1 MPFALLA
8 PKLLEKCKVS
18 ELQKSAR
25 GQQFAEICFEGGD
38 EKPIFQLSKAPL
50 TSPFSASVFQE
61 DPQKPAT
68 RLNLD
73 LTLDAAT
80 KETLEAFDRYFSE
93 KLKEIAPNKNWHK
106 LVQENAG
113 YPARVRCKINVSGPS
128 GARIWGAD
136 QTALGNIRQVDT
148 CGASL
153 TACVRIGK
161 LWIMGP
167 SAGLSL
173 ECAHL
178 VIADSPSSANAD
190 VFPL

>member
-1 MPFALLA
+1 MPFASLA
-8 PKLLEKCKVS
+8 PTVLEKCTVS

-25 GQQFAEICFEGGD
+25 GQQFAEVCFEG

-50 TSPFSASVFQE
+50 LSPFSASVFQE
-61 DPQKPAT
+61 DPQKPAS

-73 LTLDAAT
+73 LQLDGPT
-80 KETLEAFDRYFSE
+80 RETLEAFDRYFSE
-93 KLKEIAPNKNWHK
+93 KIKEIAPNKTWHK
-106 LVQENAG
+106 LVQETPG
-113 YPARVRCKINVSGPS
+113 YPARVRCKVNVSGPN
-128 GARIWGAD
+128 GARIWVAD
-136 QTALGNIRQVDT
+136 QTALGNIRSVDT

-161 LWIMGP
+161 LWIMGVA
-167 SAGLSL
+167 AGLSL

-178 VIADSPSSANAD
+178 VMHDSPSNTFAD

>member
-1 MPFALLA
+1 MPFAILA
-8 PKLLEKCKVS
+8 PNVLDQCTVS

-25 GQQFAEICFEGGD
+25 GQQFAEVCFEG
-38 EKPIFQLSKAPL
+38 EKPIFQLSRAPL
-50 TSPFSASVFQE
+50 LSPFSASVFQE
-61 DPQKPAT
+61 DPNKPAS

-73 LTLDAAT
+73 LTLDGPT
-80 KETLEAFDRYFSE
+80 RETLEAFDRYFSE

-113 YPARVRCKINVSGPS
+113 YPARCRVKVNVSGPS

>member
-1 MPFALLA
+1 MPFPLLQQNV
-8 PKLLEKCKVS
+8 LQSISVS

-25 GQQFAEICFEGGD
+25 GQQFAEVCFEG

-50 TSPFSASVFQE
+50 LSPFSASVFQE
-61 DPQKPAT
+61 DPQKPAS

-73 LTLDAAT
+73 LQLDGPT
-80 KETLEAFDRYFSE
+80 RETLEAFDRYFSE
-93 KLKEIAPNKNWHK
+93 KIKEIAPNKTWHK
-106 LVQENAG
+106 LVQDSG
-113 YPARVRCKINVSGPS
+113 TYPARVRMKVNVSGPN

-136 QTALGNIRQVDT
+136 QTALGNIRSVDT

-161 LWIMGP
+161 LWIMGVA
-167 SAGLSL
+167 AGLSL
-173 ECAHL
+173 ECAHI
-178 VIADSPSSANAD
+178 VMHDSPSSSNAD